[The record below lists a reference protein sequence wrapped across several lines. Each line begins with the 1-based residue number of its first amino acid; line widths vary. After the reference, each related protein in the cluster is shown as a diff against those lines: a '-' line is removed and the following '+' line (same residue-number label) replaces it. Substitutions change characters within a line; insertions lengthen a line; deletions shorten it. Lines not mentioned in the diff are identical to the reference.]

1 MKVVRVF
8 NNNAVLVENE
18 ANEEMV
24 LIGKGIAFAKKT
36 GDLINEELI
45 QKKFV
50 FENSQLNEKLA
61 KLFNEVPVKYIELT
75 LDIVEMAG
83 KELNTKFNSN
93 IYIALADH
101 IAYAVERCS
110 NNETIKNALLWEIKK
125 VYPNEFAA
133 AMKALEMI
141 RYETNIEMT
150 EDEAGFIALHF
161 VNGQSEGEL
170 MAQTVAV
177 TKIVE
182 DILHI
187 VEYHFHFKIDET
199 SLNYIRFVT
208 HIQYF
213 ARRLFAKEV
222 IDDGDDILFEQIKN
236 RYQDSYNC
244 SLKVK
249 KYIGSNYHIDISNDE
264 LVYFILHINRVCN
277 RKN

>member
-93 IYIALADH
+93 IYIALSDH

-125 VYPNEFAA
+125 FYPNEFAA